1 MITAGQHFGQS
12 FMPKYDKT
20 TVHTMT
26 QRQRPPRVFIPLV
39 AALVVSSLVVVVVS
53 SFVVAVDVVKFS
65 SAATKTRAADAFVV
79 SNNLSPL
86 FLLQMT
92 KPSSPQDAEIV
103 SSSRNED
110 ENTNANPPRIN
121 NNNNEDEEVRMNR
134 LKADFATLLRTI
146 SNSCTDSSNS
156 SSIIKPEEI
165 PSLLTQNIDVIMA
178 ILSTT
183 RSTHQK
189 EHELGEQQ
197 DDINLGG
204 MASNILEDI
213 IQQVALEDPT
223 ITLDDIITGS
233 NMSEESGRR
242 LDRISD
248 SVDMILEFVENF
260 GLVMKDTDD
269 KYKLLLRQLF
279 ESIAPSSSPSSS
291 GTSSSSSNDNNM
303 ESSSSS
309 IQSSS
314 PLEMEEQFDN
324 LLAMNKEAYTPG
336 FVRYIDGECK
346 RLESLLPQ
354 SLQQVDTTTTT
365 TTVTTTNTTS
375 SSSYE
380 ETMKM
385 IQILRVIQTR
395 ILDELG
401 KEYLGEGAIVLGQL
415 LGYDNDAER
424 LAILDAGLTVRGYD
438 YAIELQELTKTAL
451 DDFSSMMNS
460 MTKKVKDVVDPELV
474 RRVEIINRRIEEY
487 IIDST
492 NNQDFQ

>member
-1 MITAGQHFGQS
+1 
-12 FMPKYDKT
+12 
-20 TVHTMT
+20 MT
-26 QRQRPPRVFIPLV
+26 QRCQRPPRVFIPLV
-39 AALVVSSLVVVVVS
+39 AALVVSSLVVVVS
-53 SFVVAVDVVKFS
+53 SFVVVVDVVKCS
-65 SAATKTRAADAFVV
+65 SAVTKSRAADAFV
-79 SNNLSPL
+79 SNLMSPF

-103 SSSRNED
+103 SSRRNED
-110 ENTNANPPRIN
+110 ENTTANPPLVN
-121 NNNNEDEEVRMNR
+121 NNNNEDEEVRMSR

-146 SNSCTDSSNS
+146 SNSCTDSSNNS

-165 PSLLTQNIDVIMA
+165 PSLLTQNIDVIMN

-213 IQQVALEDPT
+213 IQQVALEDPS

-279 ESIAPSSSPSSS
+279 ESIAPSSSPSS
-291 GTSSSSSNDNNM
+291 GTSSSSDNNM
-303 ESSSSS
+303 ESSSS

-314 PLEMEEQFDN
+314 TPLEMEEQFDN

-336 FVRYIDGECK
+336 FVRYIDGECI

-354 SLQQVDTTTTT
+354 SLQQDRTPTTT

-375 SSSYE
+375 STSTSSNE

-395 ILDELG
+395 ILDEIG

-424 LAILDAGLTVRGYD
+424 LAILDAGLAVRGYD
-438 YAIELQELTKTAL
+438 YAIELQTLTKTAL

-460 MTKKVKDVVDPELV
+460 MTKRVKEEDVVDPELV

-487 IIDST
+487 IIDGT